1 MNQFFMMSPDLFCVV
16 SSQGYFVRLNPAW
29 EATIGYPSSFMV
41 GRHYSEFVHPDDLE
55 LTTLQA
61 EIQETGLE
69 TFDFVNRYRCSDGRF
84 KWLEWRGKTIG
95 EDRTMYAVARDITES
110 KAIRDKLSERDSL
123 LGAITDAAVDPFIML
138 DDAGRITFWNKAAT
152 KLLGYTESEVIGKNL
167 HRLIAPERYW
177 GRHDT
182 AFPKF
187 VATGEGAAVG
197 KTIELHARHRNGDEF
212 PVELSLTAF
221 RYLDQWCSIG
231 ILHDIRER
239 VAAREAL
246 KASEARFHSSFELPL
261 IGFTITSPEK
271 GWLEINSAL
280 SDMLG
285 YSREEL
291 NCLTWAE
298 LTHPD
303 DLEADVAQYNRLIS
317 GEIDRYVMEKRYIRK
332 NGEVVWTIMSAGCVR
347 KPDGSVDYLVAAIQD
362 ITRRKQAED
371 SAIRERSLLRTL
383 IDNLPDTIY
392 VKDIEGRK
400 VLANPSDWKL
410 LGCASEEEALGKTDL
425 EMFSGETGTRGYSDD
440 MAVLQGKLPIINR
453 EEDFVEPS
461 GNVRWLH
468 TSKIPL
474 LGSDGAVRGLMGIG
488 RDITDRRTSEQQLAE
503 QAAEMKD
510 LIVTKDKFFSIIA
523 HDLRGPLGSFMSL
536 TRVMSEELNE
546 MSLSRIQ
553 EISLA
558 LSKSSA
564 RLFDMLEN
572 LLEWSRMQRGLVAFE
587 PEAIPLDCWLAGIVH
602 AFGEQARAKGI
613 IIQTVVEPGLEMTA
627 DNRMMESTL
636 RNLISNAIKFTN
648 TGGKVWVSAH
658 AGSGGGRI
666 ITVRDSGIGMDEEML
681 SRLFRIDV
689 NAGRPGTDGE
699 SSSGLG
705 LLLCKEFVERHG
717 GTIMVSSDPG
727 QGTSFSVELPEM
739 PAVTG

>member
-1 MNQFFMMSPDLFCVV
+1 
-16 SSQGYFVRLNPAW
+16 
-29 EATIGYPSSFMV
+29 
-41 GRHYSEFVHPDDLE
+41 
-55 LTTLQA
+55 
-61 EIQETGLE
+61 
-69 TFDFVNRYRCSDGRF
+69 
-84 KWLEWRGKTIG
+84 
-95 EDRTMYAVARDITES
+95 
-110 KAIRDKLSERDSL
+110 
-123 LGAITDAAVDPFIML
+123 
-138 DDAGRITFWNKAAT
+138 
-152 KLLGYTESEVIGKNL
+152 
-167 HRLIAPERYW
+167 
-177 GRHDT
+177 
-182 AFPKF
+182 
-187 VATGEGAAVG
+187 
-197 KTIELHARHRNGDEF
+197 
-212 PVELSLTAF
+212 
-221 RYLDQWCSIG
+221 
-231 ILHDIRER
+231 
-239 VAAREAL
+239 
-246 KASEARFHSSFELPL
+246 
-261 IGFTITSPEK
+261 
-271 GWLEINSAL
+271 
-280 SDMLG
+280 
-285 YSREEL
+285 
-291 NCLTWAE
+291 
-298 LTHPD
+298 
-303 DLEADVAQYNRLIS
+303 
-317 GEIDRYVMEKRYIRK
+317 
-332 NGEVVWTIMSAGCVR
+332 
-347 KPDGSVDYLVAAIQD
+347 
-362 ITRRKQAED
+362 
-371 SAIRERSLLRTL
+371 
-383 IDNLPDTIY
+383 
-392 VKDIEGRK
+392 
-400 VLANPSDWKL
+400 
-410 LGCASEEEALGKTDL
+410 
-425 EMFSGETGTRGYSDD
+425 
-440 MAVLQGKLPIINR
+440 
-453 EEDFVEPS
+453 
-461 GNVRWLH
+461 
-468 TSKIPL
+468 
-474 LGSDGAVRGLMGIG
+474 MGIG
-488 RDITDRRTSEQQLAE
+488 RDITDRRTSEQQLAA

-717 GTIMVSSDPG
+717 GTILVSSDPG
-727 QGTSFSVELPEM
+727 KGTSFSVELPEM
-739 PAVTG
+739 PTVTG